1 MYQRIVSVVLTRLLC
16 SCALVSLSV
25 GASTSNDSEALSL
38 IPRPKEVTL
47 REGGFHVGQRTKIV
61 VQLGH
66 QAEDRIAAETLAEE
80 VQDQSGLRLNIIGV
94 KPSVRA
100 EDGVIML
107 VRLQDSHVRH
117 FLARQGL
124 RADALVGQDGYLLF
138 SDNSHLIVA
147 ANSGE
152 GLFSGVQTLRQL
164 IRPDGNTVIFPAVA
178 IRDWPNLQDRSV
190 QEGISRD
197 TPPMLSQQFRRG
209 PRS

>member
-1 MYQRIVSVVLTRLLC
+1 MYQRIVSVALTMLLC

-147 ANSGE
+147 ANSGR